1 MKLISIIVIPIFILF
16 VVFYGYYKKVNVYSS
31 FLEGAKDGLKTV
43 FNITPA
49 ILAMVFATNIFMD
62 SNILSILN
70 PLSRLFNIEK
80 EILPM
85 IILRPISGTAS
96 MSIMTNVFSIYG
108 PDSFTGKLASILQ
121 GCTDTTIYTI
131 ALYYSS
137 VKISNSRY
145 TVVVGLIADAVGII
159 VGLILCNI
167 FF

>member
-16 VVFYGYYKKVNVYSS
+16 VVFYGYFKKINVYSS
-31 FLEGAKDGLKTV
+31 FLDGAKDGLKTV

-62 SNILSILN
+62 SNILSVLN